1 MKKYLYKL
9 LPIVFLINSGCSDQ
23 KIESSNNWTL
33 YNDAEVIS
41 ISPLIEGT
49 QSSVRIGKG
58 QHGYIVS
65 ILDVFQ
71 CGVLEEK
78 LYLSLTRNGKLTLEL
93 TKPNRNVTTQPL
105 GSSFPRRR
113 ESSDSAEY
121 NFRIELDSRLRENDG
136 VQSKGL
142 NSYK

>member
-93 TKPNRNVTTQPL
+93 TKPNRNSNGCEEHKTVKVKIKRQLATGDTL
-105 GSSFPRRR
+105 YILNGSEVISHITIP
-113 ESSDSAEY
+113 
-121 NFRIELDSRLRENDG
+121 
-136 VQSKGL
+136 K
-142 NSYK
+142 